1 MGFFMDWKLQT
12 DIVTL
17 KVLPTSCFRYNS
29 EEESTK
35 LPNPKMKLNKIDTSF
50 SVKVL

>member
-12 DIVTL
+12 DIVAL
-17 KVLPTSCFRYNS
+17 KVLPTFRYNS